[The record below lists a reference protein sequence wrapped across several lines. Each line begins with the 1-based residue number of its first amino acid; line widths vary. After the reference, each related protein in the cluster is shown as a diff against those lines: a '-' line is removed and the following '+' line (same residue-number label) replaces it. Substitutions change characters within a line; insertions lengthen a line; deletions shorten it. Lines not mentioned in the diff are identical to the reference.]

1 MRYRDCL
8 KRPDIAAL
16 EALGKLPSLGLVER
30 RLAVLRHGLWFASP
44 LKNAGLLAF
53 L

>member
-1 MRYRDCL
+1 MRSPAEMKIIQIDVTNACMYR
-8 KRPDIAAL
+8 
-16 EALGKLPSLGLVER
+16 
-30 RLAVLRHGLWFASP
+30 LRHGLWFAPP

>member
-1 MRYRDCL
+1 MRSPAEMKIIQIDITNACMYR
-8 KRPDIAAL
+8 
-16 EALGKLPSLGLVER
+16 
-30 RLAVLRHGLWFASP
+30 LRHGLWFASP